1 MDTKSLLI
9 KRMENSGILK
19 SSSIKNALLTVD
31 RKDFVLPEYENHA
44 YDDQPLPIG
53 KGQTISQPSTVVFMF
68 ELLQPQEGHKI
79 LDAGSGSGWTTA
91 LLAHIVG
98 PDGRVIA
105 MELLNS
111 LKEFGEENFNK
122 TEFQNAEFIQGNATK
137 GLPDEAPFD
146 RILVNA
152 SAREIPSSL
161 LSQLAIGGKLV
172 IPLKDARGNLV
183 LVEKAAEDD
192 YKKSY
197 YPGFAFVP
205 FIDDTE

>member
-1 MDTKSLLI
+1 MDAKSLLI
-9 KRMENSGILK
+9 KKMENSGILNT
-19 SSSIKNALLTVD
+19 SSIKDALLAVD
-31 RKDFVLPEYENHA
+31 RKDFVLSEYENHA

-53 KGQTISQPSTVVFMF
+53 KGQTISQPSTVVFML
-68 ELLQPQEGHKI
+68 ELLQPQKGHKV

-98 PDGRVIA
+98 PGGKVIA
-105 MELLNS
+105 MELLAS
-111 LKEFGEENFNK
+111 LKTFGEENFNK
-122 TEFQNAEFIQGNATK
+122 TEYQNAVFIQGNASK
-137 GLPDEAPFD
+137 GFPDEGPFD

-152 SAREIPSSL
+152 SAPEIPSAL

-183 LVEKAAEDD
+183 LVEKLEEDD

-205 FIDDTE
+205 FIDDSE